1 MISTADFFK
10 YFQWS
15 GIATLAFAV
24 LTVVALVLKWGF
36 KYRLVG
42 ATGFMGVLTAGLF
55 ALSLVPIVHS
65 NVPGARHYSL
75 IYDNGSDRATIA
87 VATPIS
93 ETELDAT
100 LRQAA
105 GDLYSYGRSGS
116 GERQLKV
123 RARTVIHPRPGI
135 SEPLVLGEVSRS
147 LAGGE
152 DSQLNIR
159 IDRDNLAKV
168 DRAKAQ
174 KIASSS
180 T

>member
-1 MISTADFFK
+1 MITTAEFFK

-15 GIATLAFAV
+15 GIATLAFAA
-24 LTVVALVLKWGF
+24 LTLLALLLKWGF

-55 ALSLVPIVHS
+55 ALSLVPIVHT
-65 NVPGARHYSL
+65 NVPGALHYSL

-87 VATPIS
+87 VATPIT
-93 ETELDAT
+93 ETGLDAT

-105 GDLYSYGRSGS
+105 ADLYSYGRSGS
-116 GERQLKV
+116 AERQLKV
-123 RARTVIHPRPGI
+123 RARTVIHPRPGV

-152 DSQLNIR
+152 GGQLDVR
-159 IDRDNLAKV
+159 IDRANLAKV
-168 DRAKAQ
+168 AKA
-174 KIASSS
+174 
-180 T
+180 

>member
-10 YFQWS
+10 YCQWS
-15 GIATLAFAV
+15 GIVTLAFAV
-24 LTVVALVLKWGF
+24 LTLLALVLKWGF

-65 NVPGARHYSL
+65 NVPGALHYSL

-87 VATPIS
+87 VAIPIS
-93 ETELDAT
+93 ETGLDAT

-105 GDLYSYGRSGS
+105 ADLYSYGRSGS
-116 GERQLKV
+116 VDRQLKV

-152 DSQLNIR
+152 ESKLEIR

-168 DRAKAQ
+168 ARAKAE
-174 KIASSS
+174 KIA
-180 T
+180 